1 MLSDSET
8 SLSLQIKEIFRLFQ
22 SLVQSVRIS
31 PILAKMTRSKDVSPT
46 GEHDKKHANKK
57 KNGVCGKQEPN
68 AKGKNKALKPR
79 KKQNQLFKVL
89 SCQQK
94 GIEYAEILRVD
105 FKCFQAKGEGSYL
118 NDNDRAL

>member
-1 MLSDSET
+1 MRKT
-8 SLSLQIKEIFRLFQ
+8 R
-22 SLVQSVRIS
+22 
-31 PILAKMTRSKDVSPT
+31 AKRKR
-46 GEHDKKHANKK
+46 EA
-57 KNGVCGKQEPN
+57 
-68 AKGKNKALKPR
+68 NKALKPR
-79 KKQNQLFKVL
+79 KKQTQLFKVL